1 MKIYNTLTRRKE
13 EFIPA
18 VPQTARIYVCG
29 ATVYNFIHIGN
40 GRPLVVFDTLRRYL
54 EHKGYKVDYYTNFT
68 DVDDKIILKAN
79 EEHVEASV
87 ISERYIKE
95 ALADYDGLNCLRATA
110 YPKVTDEM
118 DGIIAMIGRIID
130 NGYGYEL
137 DGSVFFDT
145 AAKDDYGKLS
155 GKNIKDQESGARVE
169 VDERKKNAGDFVLWK
184 PAKPGEPYWDSPWGR
199 GRPGWHIECSQ
210 MIKHLI
216 GDTADIH
223 AGGSDLIFPHHE
235 NEIAQSEAANNA
247 PLAKYWM
254 HNGMIDF
261 GGEKM
266 SKSEGNF
273 YTIRELAECYGYDVM
288 RFYIL
293 SVHYRSPIAFTQ
305 ESLRAAGNGLAR
317 LRNGYAALKEAAQ
330 EHGETAEPE
339 DSDKAQRFVDDFE
352 RAMEDDLNTA
362 NAITAMFELVKYANA
377 NLSLVAVQRGAA
389 ALLGAMELMGGI
401 LGIKLVAEAEAA
413 DESAIEAILE
423 ERAKARAD
431 KDWKRSDEL
440 RDKLKAMGVAV
451 KDTADGVKWY
461 YDRG

>member
-1 MKIYNTLTRRKE
+1 MKIYNTMTRSKE
-13 EFIPA
+13 EFVPA
-18 VPQTARIYVCG
+18 VPGTVKIYVCG
-29 ATVYNFIHIGN
+29 ATVYNLIHIGN

-54 EHKGYKVDYYTNFT
+54 EHRGYNVNYYSNFT
-68 DVDDKIILKAN
+68 DVDDKIIQKAN
-79 EEHVEASV
+79 SENVESSV
-87 ISERYIKE
+87 ISERYINE
-95 ALADYDGLNCLRATA
+95 ALADYNGLNCLKATA

-118 DGIIAMIGRIID
+118 SGIIDMIGRIID
-130 NGYGYEL
+130 NGYAYEL
-137 DGSVFFDT
+137 EGSVFFDT
-145 AAKDDYGKLS
+145 GAKDDYGKLS
-155 GKNIKDQESGARVE
+155 GKNIKEQESGARVE
-169 VDERKKNAGDFVLWK
+169 VDERKKNPGDFVLWK

-235 NEIAQSEAANNA
+235 NEIAQSEAANGK

-273 YTIRELAECYGYDVM
+273 FTIRELADRYGYDLL

-293 SVHYRSPIAFTQ
+293 SVHYRSPIAFTH
-305 ESLRAAGNGLAR
+305 ESLQAAGNGLAR
-317 LRNGYAALKEAAQ
+317 LRGCYGALTEAAGAQ
-330 EHGETAEPE
+330 GESEEKGGAKEFL
-339 DSDKAQRFVDDFE
+339 DSFYA
-352 RAMEDDLNTA
+352 AMEDDLNTA
-362 NAITAMFELVKYANA
+362 NGISAMFELVKFANT
-377 NLSLVAVQRGAA
+377 SLASGRHNAKE
-389 ALLGAMELMGGI
+389 LLDAMELMGGI
-401 LGIKLVAEAEAA
+401 LGIKLAAEAA
-413 DESAIEAILE
+413 DAGEAEVIEGILA
-423 ERAKARAD
+423 ERAKARAA

-451 KDTADGVKWY
+451 KDGADGAKWY